1 MNVVQ
6 FVVGPTGFVGAPEQA
21 VVDYIRSTFAGRA
34 RPDLIVTIGG
44 PAAAFARKYRQQLF
58 PETPILFASVDQRYL
73 RDAPLGENETA
84 VAVIN
89 DFPRLVDDI
98 LQVLPETR
106 QRVHGVGVR
115 IAREVLASR
124 TRGDFQRF
132 HERLTFT
139 WSDDLSLAEI
149 VRRCA
154 SLPPHSAIFYLAF
167 NSDAQGGAYAD
178 ERVIAELRGTAN
190 APLFAGISVFLGS
203 GVVGGTMMSL
213 DPLSR
218 STADVAV
225 RLLNGEPPARIRVPA
240 QLAGPPT
247 FDWRELQRWSIPE
260 SRLPAGSV
268 VRYRAPSL
276 WREYR
281 LTVLAV
287 LAALVVQTFLIGGLL
302 FERRARQRAEIE
314 SRRNLALAADASRR
328 QTMSALTSSIG
339 HELGQPL
346 TALMHNAEALQI
358 MVSTNRA
365 SSDAMG
371 EILSDIHA
379 EIVQAT
385 QIIDRHRTM
394 LRSRQLV
401 KKPIDLHA
409 VIDASL
415 ALVAHDMSARQV
427 EATVNVSLEPCVIVG
442 DQVLLQ
448 QVLVNLVINAMD
460 AMAEMPPSRRHLTIR
475 SDVRAA
481 DVEVSVR
488 DTGTGLPTQIN
499 GKLFAPF
506 VTTKAHGLGIGLTI
520 ARRIVDAH
528 GGTIEARNNPEG
540 GATFALTLPLSG
552 ASGFLHQSSVAEGRA
567 S

>member
-1 MNVVQ
+1 M
-6 FVVGPTGFVGAPEQA
+6 
-21 VVDYIRSTFAGRA
+21 
-34 RPDLIVTIGG
+34 
-44 PAAAFARKYRQQLF
+44 
-58 PETPILFASVDQRYL
+58 
-73 RDAPLGENETA
+73 
-84 VAVIN
+84 
-89 DFPRLVDDI
+89 
-98 LQVLPETR
+98 
-106 QRVHGVGVR
+106 
-115 IAREVLASR
+115 
-124 TRGDFQRF
+124 
-132 HERLTFT
+132 
-139 WSDDLSLAEI
+139 
-149 VRRCA
+149 
-154 SLPPHSAIFYLAF
+154 
-167 NSDAQGGAYAD
+167 
-178 ERVIAELRGTAN
+178 
-190 APLFAGISVFLGS
+190 
-203 GVVGGTMMSL
+203 
-213 DPLSR
+213 
-218 STADVAV
+218 
-225 RLLNGEPPARIRVPA
+225 
-240 QLAGPPT
+240 
-247 FDWRELQRWSIPE
+247 FDWRELRRWGIAE
-260 SRLPAGSV
+260 ERLPAGSV

-281 LTVLAV
+281 LTVLSA

-314 SRRNLALAADASRR
+314 SRKNLALAADASRR

-427 EATVNVSLEPCVIVG
+427 EATVNVSLEPCVIIG

-460 AMAEMPPSRRHLTIR
+460 AMAEMPPARRHLTIR
-475 SDVRAA
+475 SDVRAT
-481 DVEVSVR
+481 DVEVSVS
-488 DTGTGLPTQIN
+488 DTGTGLPAQIN
-499 GKLFAPF
+499 GTLFTPF

-520 ARRIVDAH
+520 ARRIVEAH
-528 GGTIEARNNPEG
+528 GGTIAARNNPEG
-540 GATFALTLPLSG
+540 GATFALTLPVTGTSAL
-552 ASGFLHQSSVAEGRA
+552 LNQSSVAEGQA

>member
-1 MNVVQ
+1 M
-6 FVVGPTGFVGAPEQA
+6 
-21 VVDYIRSTFAGRA
+21 
-34 RPDLIVTIGG
+34 
-44 PAAAFARKYRQQLF
+44 
-58 PETPILFASVDQRYL
+58 
-73 RDAPLGENETA
+73 
-84 VAVIN
+84 
-89 DFPRLVDDI
+89 
-98 LQVLPETR
+98 
-106 QRVHGVGVR
+106 
-115 IAREVLASR
+115 
-124 TRGDFQRF
+124 
-132 HERLTFT
+132 
-139 WSDDLSLAEI
+139 
-149 VRRCA
+149 
-154 SLPPHSAIFYLAF
+154 
-167 NSDAQGGAYAD
+167 
-178 ERVIAELRGTAN
+178 AELRATAN
-190 APLFAGISVFLGS
+190 APLFAGINVFLGS
-203 GVVGGTMMSL
+203 GVVGGTMMSM
-213 DPLSR
+213 DALSR

-225 RLLNGEPPARIRVPA
+225 RLLNGEPPARVRVPPQA
-240 QLAGPPT
+240 TGPPM
-247 FDWRELQRWSIPE
+247 FDWRELQRWGIPE

-268 VRYRAPSL
+268 VRYRGPSL

-287 LAALVVQTFLIGGLL
+287 LAALVVQSFLIGGLL
-302 FERRARQRAEIE
+302 FERRARQRAEID

-365 SSDAMG
+365 TSDAMG
-371 EILSDIHA
+371 EIVSDIQA

-394 LRSRQLV
+394 LRSHQLV

-442 DQVLLQ
+442 DPVLLQ

-460 AMAEMPPSRRHLTIR
+460 AMAEMPPARRHLTIR
-475 SDVRAA
+475 SEVRAA

-499 GKLFAPF
+499 GTLFAPF
-506 VTTKAHGLGIGLTI
+506 VTTKTHGLGIGLTI

-528 GGTIEARNNPEG
+528 GGTIEAHNNPEG
-540 GATFALTLPLSG
+540 GATFALTLPSTSRPAEARYSIRFDSE
-552 ASGFLHQSSVAEGRA
+552 ASRGGLVTSN
-567 S
+567 